1 MHINGFI
8 CFSLQTKPF
17 FYTFIYIY
25 IVDFLWKT
33 LEYYLKPL
41 AQKAKSFI
49 NDFLKKLNELRNL
62 PDDFHEVSFHT
73 HFMLDGH
80 CGINDW
86 EIILIDKG
94 CNKQETRKKRAFLA
108 I

>member
-1 MHINGFI
+1 M
-8 CFSLQTKPF
+8 
-17 FYTFIYIY
+17 
-25 IVDFLWKT
+25 DFLWKT

-94 CNKQETRKKRAFLA
+94 CNKQETRQKELFWQYKLDTFVPHGLSE
-108 I
+108 